1 MYEWLIDYQK
11 LIQEI
16 DYLEFNLERSE
27 IELKRWVSGD
37 LRGVRL
43 TEESIAS
50 TLEERIEQMKKDIVF
65 KKNQLN
71 MMIDLVDKFKGLDH
85 RILKLKYV
93 DGMTLDEV
101 AEELNYSSSHIKKK
115 HAELVRLIKF
125 VDEQGII

>member
-1 MYEWLIDYQK
+1 MYEWLIDYQR

-37 LRGVRL
+37 LQGVRL

-50 TLEERIEQMKKDIVF
+50 TLEERIKQMKNEIVF
-65 KKNQLN
+65 KKNQLKKL
-71 MMIDLVDKFKGLDH
+71 IELVDKFKGLDH
-85 RILKLKYV
+85 RILKLKYI
-93 DGMTLDEV
+93 DGMTLEDI
-101 AEELNYSSSHIKKK
+101 ADHLNYSTSHIKKK